1 MCNGLLLFDLFK
13 TVALNYVQ
21 AFQPLSDTYCNL
33 ISHSSLDMA
42 MCYEN
47 SDALYVMKLTLLFP
61 LLFYF

>member
-1 MCNGLLLFDLFK
+1 MPNGLLLFDLFK

>member
-1 MCNGLLLFDLFK
+1 MRNGLLLFDLFK